1 MDFTKLTILLVVVL
15 FCCLH
20 GSLNTNNLWSF
31 DKKLLFLNQPC
42 GHDGI
47 CKTCANEILVCPE
60 CSTTVEGSKDAQMR
74 CQLKPLALGSAF
86 NSSVDPDVEATP
98 SRSNGTRLK
107 SNASM
112 EIFGGTE
119 PDLESGS
126 DESSSDDE
134 EALLSTPSTFVLNK
148 PRRLS
153 AGVERQGIVGE
164 QGPSTEDTCGGD
176 IPVEDNVQFVEGN
189 AQEIFETEQVLDLES
204 SARADDRL
212 EFESTPTLV
221 SPAELVV
228 QEVPEYVEN
237 EEGDCPTLTKKV
249 DNSNVEDR
257 PRIISKRR
265 NPTEPSNCPKR
276 NLRKDGKTDVLV
288 TSQKK
293 EVLRLLADQ
302 QAQSITKESGAG
314 RSKRSSYRK

>member
-1 MDFTKLTILLVVVL
+1 
-15 FCCLH
+15 
-20 GSLNTNNLWSF
+20 
-31 DKKLLFLNQPC
+31 
-42 GHDGI
+42 
-47 CKTCANEILVCPE
+47 
-60 CSTTVEGSKDAQMR
+60 MR

-86 NSSVDPDVEATP
+86 NSSVKPDVEATP

-119 PDLESGS
+119 PVLESGS

-134 EALLSTPSTFVLNK
+134 EALLSTLSAFVLNK

-153 AGVERQGIVGE
+153 AGAASQGNVVE

-176 IPVEDNVQFVEGN
+176 TPVEDSVQFVEGS
-189 AQEIFETEQVLDLES
+189 AREISESEEMLGLES
-204 SARADDRL
+204 SARADDIL
-212 EFESTPTLV
+212 EIESTPTIV
-221 SPAELVV
+221 SPVEMVV
-228 QEVPEYVEN
+228 EEVPEYVEN
-237 EEGDCPTLTKKV
+237 EEGDCPAPTKKV
-249 DNSNVEDR
+249 DNSNVCSQ
-257 PRIISKRR
+257 PRNISKRR

-302 QAQSITKESGAG
+302 QAQSVTKESGAG